1 MVYIQPFKH
10 DLASSPSSVAKFSR
24 SSSEILASCSNEL
37 GVTHILPRQRQ
48 IHLLIQS
55 RWLHQPPESMA
66 MAIYEAGGYSNIE
79 RARAIL
85 AALPGHKV
93 VVKYS
98 TLTQL
103 IR

>member
-1 MVYIQPFKH
+1 
-10 DLASSPSSVAKFSR
+10 
-24 SSSEILASCSNEL
+24 
-37 GVTHILPRQRQ
+37 
-48 IHLLIQS
+48 
-55 RWLHQPPESMA
+55 